1 MSEVRTVGRK
11 RKKPQ
16 NITEEEYDFLS
27 SGDEDEVERIS
38 TEDKPKI
45 SSKST
50 SVLKELVSELTSLQA
65 ELKSLREEKI
75 ILAPAFA
82 SPAKKIATGKKR
94 GRKPGQ
100 KAKPKYLN
108 VVEKQELK
116 DALSHLEPSH
126 LAEAINIMTAKCPAA
141 LIRDEES
148 VEINFDAVDTKA
160 FKDLNKLFM
169 KIQRKKQK
177 KNHHTNTSVLP
188 LSSVVPVDITRQ
200 TPPPTSS

>member
-1 MSEVRTVGRK
+1 
-11 RKKPQ
+11 
-16 NITEEEYDFLS
+16 
-27 SGDEDEVERIS
+27 
-38 TEDKPKI
+38 
-45 SSKST
+45 
-50 SVLKELVSELTSLQA
+50 LQA

-75 ILAPAFA
+75 IFTP
-82 SPAKKIATGKKR
+82 SQPTPKKISRKPATGKKR

-100 KAKPKYLN
+100 KAKPKFLN

-116 DALSHLEPSH
+116 ESLSHLEPTY
-126 LAEAINIMTAKCPAA
+126 LAESINIMSIKCPSA

-177 KNHHTNTSVLP
+177 KNHNTNSTA
-188 LSSVVPVDITRQ
+188 I
-200 TPPPTSS
+200 TSSTTVTVGSNNIIKEETPAAATV